1 MALNIQTFLTR
12 LGSAAVFSAIMLLGL
27 LLNEWAFIALFFTVN
42 LLCLREYAGI
52 VEQILQT
59 RFNRNEKF
67 NFIILGIALFMVVTC
82 LPLVHCNNQTA
93 LILSKLLFYFIGL
106 SIGTM
111 LIFFLFKKNKK
122 AFFLLTGLGYIP
134 LALGFL
140 VQLRFQSMLLPLMLI
155 LFIWMN
161 DSLAYLTGSFIG
173 KTPFFP
179 SISPK
184 KTWEG
189 TIGGILFT
197 MTFAFIW
204 GSFTN
209 WFPISLWIVLGAVA
223 SIIGTIGDLVESKL
237 KRLAGIKDSGNIM
250 PGHGGALDRFDSILL
265 SAPFAFIV
273 AMLYEVC
280 KQVTVF

>member
-161 DSLAYLTGSFIG
+161 DSLAYLTGSFVG

>member
-1 MALNIQTFLTR
+1 MAFNVQTFLTR
-12 LGSAAVFSAIMLLGL
+12 LGSAAIFSAIMLLGL

-42 LLCLREYAGI
+42 LLCLREYTSI
-52 VEQILQT
+52 VELILQT
-59 RFNRNEKF
+59 KFNRNEKF
-67 NFIILGIALFMVVTC
+67 NFIILGIALFMLVTA
-82 LPLVHCNNQTA
+82 LPLLQCENASSVF
-93 LILSKLLFYFIGL
+93 LSKLLFYFIGL
-106 SIGTM
+106 SIGTL
-111 LIFFLFKKNKK
+111 LIFFMFKKNKK
-122 AFFLLTGLGYIP
+122 SIYLLTGLGYIP

-140 VQLRFQSMLLPLMLI
+140 VQLRFQSLLLPLMLI

-189 TIGGILFT
+189 TIGGIIFT
-197 MTFAFIW
+197 MAFAFIW
-204 GSFTN
+204 GSLTN
-209 WFPISLWIVLGAVA
+209 WFPISLWIVLGGVA
-223 SIIGTIGDLVESKL
+223 GIIGTIGDLVESKL

-280 KQVTVF
+280 KQVSVF